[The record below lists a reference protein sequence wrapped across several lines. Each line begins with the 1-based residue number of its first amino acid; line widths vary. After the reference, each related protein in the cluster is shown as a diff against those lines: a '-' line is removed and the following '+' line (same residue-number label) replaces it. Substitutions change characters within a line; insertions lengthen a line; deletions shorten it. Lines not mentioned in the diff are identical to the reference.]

1 MTEYINFED
10 TVTYKMARATTAYR
24 NVLEKHMGQ
33 IGLHGGQVFILFE
46 LWRKDGMRQ
55 IDLARRLILK
65 PPTVNKTVKALIL
78 AGLVTREELDNDGRA
93 RRIYLTDEGRDIRNR
108 VNAQWIELE
117 ADYLSGLTETER
129 LILPDLLGKLKNAY
143 TGRKDADEDDE

>member
-1 MTEYINFED
+1 MTEDINFED
-10 TVTYKMARATTAYR
+10 TVTYKMARAATAYR
-24 NVLEKHMGQ
+24 NALEKHLGQ
-33 IGLHGGQVFILFE
+33 IGIHGGQVFILFE
-46 LWRKDGMRQ
+46 LWRNDGMRQ

-65 PPTVNKTVKALIL
+65 PPTVNKMVKALIL

-93 RRIYLTDEGRDIRNR
+93 RRIYLTDEGRDIRTQ

-143 TGRKDADEDDE
+143 TGR